1 MLLDLLLINHWIRLM
16 QTLFGLWISLGLA
29 EIYMYLALW
38 LTEPLVKL
46 VPGVQ
51 VLPGLAEVK
60 GWLCLALFCMVH
72 CIPWYDNC

>member
-16 QTLFGLWISLGLA
+16 QALFGLWISLGLA

-60 GWLCLALFCMVH
+60 GWLCLALFCVVH
-72 CIPWYDNC
+72 YVPWYYNR